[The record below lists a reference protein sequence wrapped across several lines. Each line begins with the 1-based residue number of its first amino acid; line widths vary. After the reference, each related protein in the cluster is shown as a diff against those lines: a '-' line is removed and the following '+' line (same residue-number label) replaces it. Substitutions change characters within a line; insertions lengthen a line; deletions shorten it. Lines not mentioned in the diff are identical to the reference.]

1 MTPRDI
7 KRLCRTVAE
16 YQRSGLLTA
25 QQAKTIQGQ
34 AKRGDVLAALRGLDS
49 ARKKRPAEEAPQ
61 RAQRADM
68 AAD

>member
-34 AKRGDVLAALRGLDS
+34 AKRGDALAALDGL
-49 ARKKRPAEEAPQ
+49 RRLIP
-61 RAQRADM
+61 RA
-68 AAD
+68 